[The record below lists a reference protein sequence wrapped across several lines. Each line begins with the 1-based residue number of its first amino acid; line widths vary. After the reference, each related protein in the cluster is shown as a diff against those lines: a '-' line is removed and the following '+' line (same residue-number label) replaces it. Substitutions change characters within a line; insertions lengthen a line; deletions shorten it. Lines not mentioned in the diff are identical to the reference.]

1 MFHDYQNELSAK
13 QAITVDAVSTHT
25 YDLNAVGHDPS
36 LGRPLTGLVAVTTT
50 AAGTVT
56 ATSYG
61 LQVIQSANADLSAAD
76 VIATRTVTGAECIV
90 DTQFEIPIPHG
101 VITKRYLGFNYDVT
115 GGTAPTVSFSSYIV
129 PFDEVPNKHR
139 AFTKVYETI

>member
-25 YDLNAVGHDPS
+25 YDLNAVGYDPS
-36 LGRPLTGLVAVTTT
+36 MGRALTGLVAVTTA
-50 AAGTVT
+50 AAGTVV

-61 LQVIQSANADLSAAD
+61 LQVIQSAAADLSSPD
-76 VIATRTVTGAECIV
+76 VIASRTVTGASCTV
-90 DTQFEIPIPHG
+90 DTMFEIPIPHG
-101 VITKRYLGFNYDVT
+101 SITKRYIGFNYDVT

-129 PFDEVPNKHR
+129 PFDEVPKSK
-139 AFTKVYETI
+139 AFTKVYTTI